1 MLISHQNV
9 LGDAVVVVAESGVVG
24 VEGVETGAGQSVAGI
39 RLKLSQF
46 GGLYLYIAISSADDE
61 VVDPLQM
68 ADDKLFHLFR
78 CEIDEAGQIHRRTA
92 AVCIVQ
98 HLARLNWVDQNWTLL
113 VWAATHKQIVHE
125 HDQMHSPSMSAQG
138 VDGLKWVS
146 VPYFDLG
153 VGGELAACAED
164 SWAGQA
170 DDLVSVALV
179 ESLSVG

>member
-9 LGDAVVVVAESGVVG
+9 FGDAVVVVAESGVVG

-98 HLARLNWVDQNWTLL
+98 HLARLN
-113 VWAATHKQIVHE
+113 
-125 HDQMHSPSMSAQG
+125 
-138 VDGLKWVS
+138 
-146 VPYFDLG
+146 
-153 VGGELAACAED
+153 
-164 SWAGQA
+164 
-170 DDLVSVALV
+170 
-179 ESLSVG
+179 